1 MVKKKT
7 STKDLEKKIDQM
19 SASMR
24 GISVAT
30 WLKDKDKI
38 LKEERKAKQR
48 HDKLYWTKPL
58 LDGQLMVIATTQQ
71 EAPFKSWKTT
81 KT

>member
-7 STKDLEKKIDQM
+7 STKDIEKKIDQM

-48 HDKLYWTKPL
+48 HDKLY
-58 LDGQLMVIATTQQ
+58 
-71 EAPFKSWKTT
+71 
-81 KT
+81 

>member
-38 LKEERKAKQR
+38 LNRFRKYFGGKKAMKNRQK
-48 HDKLYWTKPL
+48 KLK
-58 LDGQLMVIATTQQ
+58 
-71 EAPFKSWKTT
+71 K
-81 KT
+81 

>member
-7 STKDLEKKIDQM
+7 SKKDIDKLVESILAKVPEDPKVKRKRKLMEKKIDQM

-30 WLKDKDKI
+30 G
-38 LKEERKAKQR
+38 RR
-48 HDKLYWTKPL
+48 
-58 LDGQLMVIATTQQ
+58 
-71 EAPFKSWKTT
+71 
-81 KT
+81 